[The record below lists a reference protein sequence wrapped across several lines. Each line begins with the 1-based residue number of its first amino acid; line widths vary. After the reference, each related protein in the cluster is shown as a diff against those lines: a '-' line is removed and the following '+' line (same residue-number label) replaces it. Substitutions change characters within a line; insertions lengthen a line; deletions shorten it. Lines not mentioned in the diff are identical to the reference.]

1 MLIDYPRTSVF
12 NSSLET
18 LFSPRLGPP
27 YSSRKSYLSGQK
39 VWRKGVENH
48 SLIEGKCF
56 TEMLILFTPTI
67 SYAHLLYPCFTFLW
81 HILYFPLHMHS
92 PITHVIICFGRII
105 IDIIIL
111 LRKRKTRIIFGRK
124 KMTSLLNGRK
134 IKYVPMA
141 HISPVVLINN
151 CKS

>member
-1 MLIDYPRTSVF
+1 
-12 NSSLET
+12 
-18 LFSPRLGPP
+18 
-27 YSSRKSYLSGQK
+27 
-39 VWRKGVENH
+39 
-48 SLIEGKCF
+48 
-56 TEMLILFTPTI
+56 
-67 SYAHLLYPCFTFLW
+67 
-81 HILYFPLHMHS
+81 MHS

-134 IKYVPMA
+134 IKYVPVA